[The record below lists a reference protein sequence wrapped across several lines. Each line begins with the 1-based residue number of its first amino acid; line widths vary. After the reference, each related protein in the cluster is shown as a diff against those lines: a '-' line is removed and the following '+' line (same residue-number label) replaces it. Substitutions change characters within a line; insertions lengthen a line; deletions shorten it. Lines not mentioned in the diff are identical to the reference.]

1 MAKSEKKV
9 TEQVTEEVKSE
20 GGDMKVT
27 PKAKKARGNGSET
40 EFMIIIVGTKTV
52 VFIFKIFF
60 INVAINPGI
69 KSMESEKKHISKIF

>member
-27 PKAKKARGNGSET
+27 PKAKKATKPKQLGKVKPDVAKVDLIE
-40 EFMIIIVGTKTV
+40 IVEML
-52 VFIFKIFF
+52 VF
-60 INVAINPGI
+60 
-69 KSMESEKKHISKIF
+69 